1 MRRRSGIYCV
11 ATAGMILASAEA
23 VAANAEFQ
31 DFFFDVCGA
40 PSGLLAT
47 RCAETASGLGNLSG
61 DSESSLNP
69 SQNLGHNQS
78 PVSAAQARSKEAR
91 ERGEKLREGDDGGD
105 GNAVQVAAGPWSLL
119 VNVRGTWFER
129 DGKGATDLERDFE
142 GDSRAVEIG
151 ADYRVSERIV
161 LGALLGLERT
171 DYEFDAENPGVNFT
185 PASIAGD
192 AESDNL
198 YLTLF
203 GSWTVGGRGFVELAG
218 GYEQGDGTYRR
229 NSVFQESTRTLPQ
242 VDVRASGESDTTV
255 TWLGVNAGF
264 DVDRGAF
271 SFGPYVGLTSTTAEL
286 DAYTERDHSNSGLN
300 MHFGSTTRDSLLAHA
315 GVRASYV
322 FSTGAGVLVPQLR
335 VEYQHEF
342 EDDPQIVEA
351 RFDLDTAG
359 TEYRLKGGSGDNEA
373 INAGLSL
380 STVLPN
386 GWMPFVDYSVL
397 FGHDTFDRQRATLG
411 LRVEF

>member
-1 MRRRSGIYCV
+1 
-11 ATAGMILASAEA
+11 
-23 VAANAEFQ
+23 
-31 DFFFDVCGA
+31 FFFDVCGA
-40 PSGLLAT
+40 PSGTLAT
-47 RCAETASGLGNLSG
+47 RCAETPSGLGNLSG

-69 SQNLGHNQS
+69 SHNLGHNQS

-91 ERGEKLREGDDGGD
+91 ERGEKLREGEAGD

-129 DGKGATDLERDFE
+129 DGKGAADPERDFE

-151 ADYRVSERIV
+151 TDYRLSERVV

-203 GSWTVGGRGFVELAG
+203 GSWAVGGRGFLELAG

-242 VDVRASGESDTTV
+242 VNVRAAGESDTRV

-264 DVDRGAF
+264 DVDRGAL
-271 SFGPYVGLTSTTAEL
+271 SVGPYVGLTSTSARL
-286 DAYTERDHSNSGLN
+286 DAYTERDRSNSGLN
-300 MHFGSTTRDSLLAHA
+300 MRFGSTTRDSLLAHA

-342 EDDPQIVEA
+342 EDDPQTVTA

-359 TEYRLKGGSGDNEA
+359 TEYRLKGRSVDNDA
-373 INAGLSL
+373 VNAGLSL
-380 STVLPN
+380 STILPN

-397 FGHDTFDRQRATLG
+397 FGHETFDRQRATLG

>member
-1 MRRRSGIYCV
+1 MRRVPVGYCFA
-11 ATAGMILASAEA
+11 ATGMLLTSAGAE
-23 VAANAEFQ
+23 AANAEFQ
-31 DFFFDVCGA
+31 NFFFDVCSA
-40 PSGLLAT
+40 PSGALAT
-47 RCAETASGLGNLSG
+47 RCSETTAGLGNLSG

-78 PVSAAQARSKEAR
+78 PVSAALARSTEAR
-91 ERGEKLREGDDGGD
+91 ERGEQLREGEDGGD
-105 GNAVQVAAGPWSLL
+105 GSAVQVAAGPWSLL

-129 DGKGATDLERDFE
+129 DGNGASDPERDFD
-142 GDSRAVEIG
+142 GDSLAAEIG
-151 ADYRVSERIV
+151 VDYRLSNRVV

-198 YLTLF
+198 YVTLF
-203 GSWTVGGRGFVELAG
+203 GSWAVGGRGFIELAG
-218 GYEQGDGTYRR
+218 GYEQSDGTYRR
-229 NSVFQESTRTLPQ
+229 NSVFQESTRTVPQ
-242 VDVRASGESDTTV
+242 VNVQTSGDSDTTV

-264 DVDRGAF
+264 NVDRGAL
-271 SFGPYVGLTSTTAEL
+271 SFGPYVGLTSMSAEL
-286 DAYTERDHSNSGLN
+286 DAYVESDRSNSGLN

-315 GVRASYV
+315 GVRASYA

-335 VEYQHEF
+335 VEYQYEF
-342 EDDPQIVEA
+342 EDDPQTVDA
-351 RFDLDTAG
+351 RFELDTAG
-359 TEYRLKGGSGDNEA
+359 TEYRLTGGSADDDA
-373 INAGLSL
+373 IDAGLSL

-397 FGHDTFDRQRATLG
+397 LGHDTFERQRVTLG